1 MSLGRQLF
9 YFMFGMAII
18 YFPQTRGDCSLEH
31 QPSSYELSATNQDGL
46 NFECF
51 GKNVQRGKKIEWYC
65 SFTSMNDSSENS
77 YVGTYVSIQEKR
89 TKWYQHNNSAKPMTL
104 KDVSIYK
111 KDNMTVHV
119 FDKDNCTKASFRGVP
134 KQLIRCDPPANVSF
148 LRLSRRLMVNMTW
161 RPEDEGYI
169 KKYDLRYRVLNSVFW
184 NESQSTERN
193 KGSVEHLD
201 PSLSYEV
208 EIRCSPI
215 DFCPKCSW
223 SPPYLFPPELTVPP
237 VILNVEDSDVAG
249 QNGHRLLLIRWNYPS
264 RELVK
269 GYSVKVEKASGEGPS
284 DRIPTDQME
293 LRLIVSYSAY
303 QLQITASNNFS
314 TSPAAHRT
322 VPARR
327 YRDGAGGRLNVT
339 FHSNMS
345 LSLSWSDSVAP
356 KPIVCYSVELSG
368 HKKQYYVFYLN
379 NASHQLI
386 RLKEPLEPYQMYDIT
401 LHIRPY
407 NNTCNIKRINN
418 SESTYGSLQAYF
430 REGTPVSAPTN
441 ISRSNVTLTSMVL
454 TWRPVP
460 VEDLQGHLLG
470 YTLHYKETGPQNT
483 STPRNTT
490 VDPTVVSQ
498 ELVGLESGTVYTVQ
512 IAAFTSAGAGV
523 KSSAS
528 YFGTSSQG
536 LPFLHEA
543 VKNTLITCSVLI
555 GIILFGSRLLKRA
568 KRSFWPNVPN
578 PGTSSAIQRMV
589 KSYELEPLKLT
600 ILREEC
606 DTCTL
611 HLPPPDPPLG
621 LQYTG
626 LQGSGQ
632 PLGTPPSCEEPPRRD
647 ASDDSTGDTLP
658 DDERTTT
665 PDALQSD
672 PESAPGKGPSDYTT
686 MELFQQGMPPPP
698 PACRTEG
705 HAGLHGEEMNK
716 TVHGNGSGYSRQ
728 SSQGPMEIGAL

>member
-134 KQLIRCDPPANVSF
+134 KQLTNVSF

>member
-18 YFPQTRGDCSLEH
+18 YFPQTQGDCSLKH

-51 GKNVQRGKKIEWYC
+51 GKNDQKGKKFEWYC
-65 SFTSMNDSSENS
+65 SFNDSSENS
-77 YVGTYVSIQEKR
+77 YVGKYVSIQEKK
-89 TKWYQHNNSAKPMTL
+89 TCWYQHNKSAKPMTL
-104 KDVSIYK
+104 EDGSLYK
-111 KDNMTVHV
+111 NKNMTVHV
-119 FDKDNCTKASFRGVP
+119 FDNNNCTKASFRGVP
-134 KQLIRCDPPANVSF
+134 NQLIRCDPPANVSF
-148 LRLSRRLMVNMTW
+148 LRLSRRLMVNLTW
-161 RPEDEGYI
+161 RPEDERNI
-169 KKYDLRYRVLNSVFW
+169 KKYDLRHRVLNSVFW
-184 NESQSTERN
+184 NESQSTQRN

-215 DFCPKCSW
+215 NLCPKCSW
-223 SPPYLFPPELTVPP
+223 SPPYCLPPELTVPP
-237 VILNVEDSDVAG
+237 VILNVEDIDVAG
-249 QNGHRLLLIRWNYPS
+249 QNGRRLLLIRWNYPS
-264 RELVK
+264 RELVE
-269 GYSVKVEKASGEGPS
+269 GYSVKVEKASGEAS
-284 DRIPTDQME
+284 NRIPTDQME

-303 QLQITASNNFS
+303 QLQITASNKFS
-314 TSPAAHRT
+314 TSPAAHWT
-322 VPARR
+322 VPARK

-345 LSLSWSDSVAP
+345 LTLSWSDSEAL
-356 KPIVCYSVELSG
+356 KPVCYSVELSSDG
-368 HKKQYYVFYLN
+368 HKTQYDVFFIH

-386 RLKEPLEPYQMYDIT
+386 SLKEPLEPYQMYDIT
-401 LHIRPY
+401 LHTRTN
-407 NNTCNIKRINN
+407 NNTCNMERINN

-460 VEDLQGHLLG
+460 VADLRGHLLG

-536 LPFLHEA
+536 LPFLHKA
-543 VKNTLITCSVLI
+543 VKNSLITCSVLI
-555 GIILFGSRLLKRA
+555 GIILFGSPLLKRA
-568 KRSFWPNVPN
+568 KGSFWPNVPN

-716 TVHGNGSGYSRQ
+716 TVHGNGSDYSRQ

>member
-18 YFPQTRGDCSLEH
+18 YFPQTRGDCSLKH
-31 QPSSYELSATNQDGL
+31 QPSSYELCATNQDGL

-51 GKNVQRGKKIEWYC
+51 GKNIKWTFEWYC
-65 SFTSMNDSSENS
+65 SLTSLNDSSENS
-77 YVGTYVSIQEKR
+77 SVGKYVSIQDGK
-89 TKWYQHNNSAKPMTL
+89 TCWYQHNKSAKPMTL
-104 KDVSIYK
+104 NNLWIYK
-111 KDNMTVHV
+111 DKNITVHV
-119 FDKDNCTKASFRGVP
+119 FDKNNCTKASFRGVP
-134 KQLIRCDPPANVSF
+134 KQMIRCDPPANVSF
-148 LRLSRRLMVNMTW
+148 LRLSRRLMVNLTW
-161 RPEDEGYI
+161 RPEDERHI

-237 VILNVEDSDVAG
+237 VILNVEDDVAG
-249 QNGHRLLLIRWNYPS
+249 QNGCRLLLIRWNYPS

-269 GYSVKVEKASGEGPS
+269 GYSVKVEHASGEGPS
-284 DRIPTDQME
+284 DPIPTDQME

-303 QLQITASNNFS
+303 QLQITASNEFS
-314 TSPAAHRT
+314 TSPAAHWT

-327 YRDGAGGRLNVT
+327 HRDGAGGRLNVT

-345 LSLSWSDSVAP
+345 LTLSWSDSEAL
-356 KPIVCYSVELSG
+356 KPIVCYSVELSSRV
-368 HKKQYYVFYLN
+368 HKPQYYLFYLH

-386 RLKEPLEPYQMYDIT
+386 SLKEPLEPYQMYDIT
-401 LHIRPY
+401 LHTRT
-407 NNTCNIKRINN
+407 NKNVCNMERINN

-430 REGTPVSAPTN
+430 REGAPVSAPTN

-460 VEDLQGHLLG
+460 VEDLRGHLLG
-470 YTLHYKETGPQNT
+470 YTLLYKETGPQNT

-536 LPFLHEA
+536 LPFLHKA
-543 VKNTLITCSVLI
+543 VKNSLITCSVLI
-555 GIILFGSRLLKRA
+555 GIILFGSPLLKRA
-568 KRSFWPNVPN
+568 KGSFWPNVPN

-632 PLGTPPSCEEPPRRD
+632 PLGTPLSCEEPPRRD

-665 PDALQSD
+665 PDALQGD